1 MEKKKI
7 LHLDAQR
14 LSDAKNFKQKRQVSV
29 LHQFGAAGVEVGTDA
44 RANSLIFL
52 LEQMLW

>member
-7 LHLDAQR
+7 SHLDAQR
-14 LSDAKNFKQKRQVSV
+14 LSNAENFEQKRQVSV

-52 LEQMLW
+52 LEQML